1 MGEEVNRKIMKRPIK
16 ILVVTL
22 LIAGSGIVLSGCSD
36 PRIHTSAGVNM
47 TFGPG
52 GPHVSPS
59 FNVGV
64 YGGGRR

>member
-1 MGEEVNRKIMKRPIK
+1 MKRSLK
-16 ILVVTL
+16 L
-22 LIAGSGIVLSGCSD
+22 LIAVCCLAMFAMIYTGCSNA
-36 PRIHTSAGVNM
+36 RIHTSAGVNM
-47 TFGPG
+47 SFGPG